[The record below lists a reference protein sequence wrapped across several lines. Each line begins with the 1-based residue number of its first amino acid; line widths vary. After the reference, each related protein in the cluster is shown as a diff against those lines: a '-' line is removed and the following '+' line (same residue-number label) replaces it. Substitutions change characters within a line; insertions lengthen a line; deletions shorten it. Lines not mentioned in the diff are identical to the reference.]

1 MFAQTRGTLLSTF
14 SMNTSP
20 SAYRYYSFVGIF
32 FVAVLLISNTVS
44 AKVIQ
49 FGPLTV
55 AGGIIVFPL
64 SYIFGDILT
73 EVYGYR
79 GSRPIIWMG
88 FVAQI
93 LMCLVYTIVQH
104 LPAAGFWQHQAA
116 FEAILGSV
124 PRIVLASI
132 IAYVIGEFS
141 NSYVL
146 SRMKVFMN
154 GRKLWMRTIGSTIVG
169 EGVDSL
175 VFAVIAFAGTLPW
188 NALFM
193 IVLSGYALKVAYE
206 IVATPLTYFIVRKL
220 KQAEGMDVYD
230 REISYNPFV

>member
-1 MFAQTRGTLLSTF
+1 MTL
-14 SMNTSP
+14 SP
-20 SAYRYYSFVGIF
+20 PAYRYYSFVGIF
-32 FVAVLLISNTVS
+32 FVAILLISNTVS
-44 AKVIQ
+44 AKLVQ
-49 FGPLTV
+49 LGPLTV

-79 GSRPIIWMG
+79 GSRPIIWTG
-88 FVAQI
+88 FVAQV
-93 LMCLVYTIVQH
+93 LMCLVYTIVQY
-104 LPAAGFWQHQAA
+104 LPAPAFWQHQAA
-116 FEAILGSV
+116 FEVILGSV

-146 SRMKVFMN
+146 SRMKVLMD
-154 GRKLWMRTIGSTIVG
+154 GRRLWMRTIGSTVVG

-188 NALFM
+188 SALFT

-206 IVATPLTYFIVRKL
+206 VIATPVTYFIVRRL
-220 KQAEGMDVYD
+220 KQAEGLDVYD
-230 REISYNPFV
+230 RGIRYNPFA